1 VLDYMLD
8 SFLRLILGMVWGT
21 CIMIALSLVLL
32 WLVDCLD
39 SEPDEP
45 AASSDSDLSEHEYMN
60 ERKQYL
66 KARAALD
73 GKGAVNI
80 KEASSAK

>member
-1 VLDYMLD
+1 MLD
-8 SFLRLILGMVWGT
+8 SFLHLILGMVWGT
-21 CIMIALSLVLL
+21 CIMIALSLILL

-45 AASSDSDLSEHEYMN
+45 AASSDSDLSEYEYMN

-66 KARAALD
+66 KARATLD
-73 GKGAVNI
+73 GKEVINI
-80 KEASSAK
+80 EESSSTK

>member
-1 VLDYMLD
+1 
-8 SFLRLILGMVWGT
+8 
-21 CIMIALSLVLL
+21 MIALSLVLL
-32 WLVDCLD
+32 WLVDCLN

-45 AASSDSDLSEHEYMN
+45 AASSDSVLAEYERMN
-60 ERKQYL
+60 ERKQYP

-73 GKGAVNI
+73 GKEAVNI

>member
-1 VLDYMLD
+1 MLD

-45 AASSDSDLSEHEYMN
+45 AASNGSVLSEHEYMN
-60 ERKQYL
+60 ERKRHL
-66 KARAALD
+66 KARATLD